1 MKIQKKLLFVRF
13 SAKKTHKHTV
23 SKYIQLALSIY
34 APGFSGLGIKVRVS
48 IRVCGSDVIIIV
60 SLCLKC

>member
-1 MKIQKKLLFVRF
+1 MK
-13 SAKKTHKHTV
+13 
-23 SKYIQLALSIY
+23 KYALALSIY
-34 APGFSGLGIKVRVS
+34 APGFSGLGFKVRVS